1 MADQR
6 WFCSVCGYIHAGPV
20 APNCCPVCG
29 VPADLFEP
37 APEPKPAAAQASPR
51 RWRCINC
58 DFIHDG
64 DKPPDSCLI
73 CGVGPDQFEPVAE
86 PVQALQQQGFNG
98 SIVIIGGGI
107 AGVSAA
113 EAARA
118 HAPDARITLVSQEPD
133 LPYYRLNLTRYLA
146 GEIGVDTLP
155 VHPADWYA
163 QQGIELL
170 LGVEVTAIDRAG
182 KCLSLKG
189 RSPLTYDRLV
199 LATGAHPSVPPISGV
214 HRKRVVTL
222 RNCRDAETILDCC
235 PEGSRCVVIGGGV
248 LGLEVAGALAL
259 RKLQVTLLE
268 GFDWLLP
275 RQLNRAAGERL
286 AQEARALGI
295 TLLCGV
301 KIKELDGD
309 EQVRSVVLESGQVV
323 PADLVIITAGVR
335 SNSYLARLAGLEVNS
350 GVVVDHYLRT
360 SDPAIYA
367 AGDSSEFQGMIY
379 GTWAPA
385 QSQGTVV
392 GSNAAGQELI
402 FDGIP
407 RSNSIKVIG
416 ADLFSI
422 GQIHPDDASYQV
434 FEETGQEYSFFV
446 FRDSLLKGA
455 ILIGDTSSASTIK
468 KLIEN
473 QRSCTDLLATAGSA
487 AAIKAALAAGVP

>member
-6 WFCSVCGYIHAGPV
+6 WFCSVCGYIHVGSAVPD
-20 APNCCPVCG
+20 CCPVCG

-37 APEPKPAAAQASPR
+37 APEVKPAASQASPK

-64 DKPPDSCLI
+64 DEPPASCLI

-86 PVQALQQQGFNG
+86 PKLTAHLQGLNG

-118 HAPDARITLVSQEPD
+118 HAPDAQITLVSQEPEP
-133 LPYYRLNLTRYLA
+133 PYYRLNLTRYLA
-146 GEIGVDTLP
+146 GEITADALP

-163 QQGIELL
+163 QQRIELL
-170 LGVEVTAIDRAG
+170 MGAEVTAIDRDG
-182 KCLSLKG
+182 KRVSLKG
-189 RSPLTYDRLV
+189 RPPLTYDRLV
-199 LATGAHPSVPPISGV
+199 LATGAHASVPPITGV
-214 HRKRVVTL
+214 HRKRIVTL
-222 RNCRDAETILDCC
+222 RNCRDAEDILAGCR
-235 PEGSRCVVIGGGV
+235 EGTRCVVIGGGV

-295 TLLCGV
+295 SLLCGSKV
-301 KIKELDGD
+301 KELDGD
-309 EQVRSVVLESGQVV
+309 EQVRSVVLESGQVL

-335 SNSYLARLAGLEVNS
+335 SNSYLARLAGLEVNA
-350 GVVVDHYLRT
+350 GVVVDQHLRS

-367 AGDSSEFQGMIY
+367 AGDLSEFQGMVY

-385 QSQGTVV
+385 QSQGVV
-392 GSNAAGQELI
+392 AGSNAAGQELT

-422 GQIHPDDASYQV
+422 GQIHPADASYLI
-434 FEETGQEYSFFV
+434 FEEDGQDYSCFV

-455 ILIGDTSSASTIK
+455 ILIGDTSVASSIK
-468 KLIEN
+468 KLIES
-473 QRSCTDLLATAGSA
+473 QRSCSDLLATAHSA
-487 AAIKAALAAGVP
+487 AAIKATLAKG